1 MSGLRLID
9 QQPLEN
15 LLALLKD
22 NELPVGPVVVQY
34 VDYVVRNTGSHCGSP
49 RNGAAN
55 ARRSRSHLLPG
66 YRPRASF
73 ARLLPSP

>member
-22 NELPVGPVVVQY
+22 NELPVGPVVVQCA
-34 VDYVVRNTGSHCGSP
+34 DYVVRNTGSLTGQP
-49 RNGAAN
+49 LR
-55 ARRSRSHLLPG
+55 
-66 YRPRASF
+66 F
-73 ARLLPSP
+73 T